1 MLLRTA
7 YVRFYRA
14 FNYDYLRKS
23 HPSAKPNPWDLMEDG
38 SFYPYIKIEIDPE
51 LTCIVGANESG
62 KSQLLN
68 AIEAALGTLPLE
80 PADFCRYS
88 DYFTVAEEMR
98 LPHFGL
104 HFDDLR
110 PEEAEKVSQ
119 LKQGWNAAD
128 ISSIRVFRTKPNKI
142 SIYLDDNYED
152 NEEMPEF
159 DVNVLDE
166 LFPKALRIDA
176 ERALPNSV
184 PINYLADGGP
194 QGNASPGV
202 RRSERWPLADP
213 IFSGADNLL
222 RDPSRSQELTGIL
235 QRVFAH
241 ENLPGRHSTQED
253 EKHIS
258 ELNLAF
264 DLLVTIGGIH
274 RSAYEELKKALRRD
288 DEGMAN
294 GIVARMNQQLEDN
307 LNLARW
313 WTQDRQFR
321 LAIALRDRD
330 LVFTIRDRTGS
341 EYSFAERSDG
351 LKYFLSY
358 LVQFLTHVKDRKS
371 PEILLMD
378 EPDTYLSS
386 QGQQDLLR
394 ILQAFT
400 FPPGAEH
407 RGQVVFVT
415 HSPFLIDKNR
425 GDRIRVLDKGAGDEG
440 VRVVRD
446 VGQNHFEP
454 LRTALGS
461 FVGETA
467 FIGNCNVVMEGMADQ
482 VYLAGMSDILKRED
496 SVPATD
502 CLDLNRVTLV
512 PAGSASHIPYMVY
525 LARGR
530 DADQPAIIVLLD
542 GDEEGKRAAKALQ
555 RGGPRRKQLLPPQ
568 YVAAFGSEQFPDIES
583 DCLAGPLEIE
593 DLIPIDV
600 AVGAARRYLREMG
613 VEDVDG
619 FLSVDSVRPC
629 LSDSFSVFEAIEAT
643 IEAAETNVH
652 IEKLGFARHVVA
664 ICKSED
670 SESVKQMKSRFAVLF
685 RHLTAK
691 QRLAER
697 ERESES
703 ISARAGREIDRFV
716 SDTLGRETKADV
728 SVLCERIA
736 GIIDTS
742 VAGDAVATVLRR
754 IRDEF
759 DLEVDRHLAVA
770 DSKKLKNRLDE
781 LRHAAVH
788 ASQPDAGDAP

>member
-1 MLLRTA
+1 MLIKAA

-23 HPSAKPNPWDLMEDG
+23 RPNVKRRPWDLMEDG
-38 SFYPYIKIEIDPE
+38 SFYPYIKIDIDPE
-51 LTCIVGANESG
+51 LTCVVGANESG

-68 AIEAALGTLPLE
+68 AIEAALGAVPLE

-104 HFDDLR
+104 HFDSLTS
-110 PEEAEKVSQ
+110 EEADRLSQ
-119 LKQGWNAAD
+119 LVAQADPAD
-128 ISSIRVFRTKPNKI
+128 ISSFWIFRTAQNKL
-142 SIYLDDNYED
+142 SVYLKERYED
-152 NEEMPEF
+152 DEEIPAI
-159 DVNVLDE
+159 DGTALVD
-166 LFPKALRIDA
+166 LFPKVLRIDA

-184 PINYLADGGP
+184 PISYLADGGP
-194 QGNASPGV
+194 TQHASPGA
-202 RRSERWPLADP
+202 RRSEMWSLADP
-213 IFSGADNLL
+213 IISGAESVL
-222 RDPSRSQELTGIL
+222 RDPSRSQELTETL
-235 QRVFAH
+235 VRLFAP
-241 ENLPGRHSTQED
+241 ENLPSRHSTQED

-258 ELNLAF
+258 ELTLAF
-264 DLLVTIGGIH
+264 DLLVTVGGIH
-274 RSAYEELKKALRRD
+274 RSAFEELKKALRHE

-294 GIVARMNQQLEDN
+294 GIVARMNRQLENN

-313 WTQDRQFR
+313 WSQDRHFR

-358 LVQFLTHVKDRKS
+358 LVQFLTHVKDRKT

-378 EPDTYLSS
+378 EPDTYLSN

-394 ILQAFT
+394 ILQGFPL
-400 FPPGAEH
+400 PPGTEH

-467 FIGNCNVVMEGMADQ
+467 FIGNCNVVVEGMADRI
-482 VYLAGMSDILKRED
+482 YLAGMSDILMREHN
-496 SVPATD
+496 VPATD

-542 GDEEGKRAAKALQ
+542 GDSEGKRAAKALE
-555 RGGPRRKQLLPPQ
+555 RGGPRRKQLIPPE
-568 YVAAFGSEQFPDIES
+568 YVALFGSEQFPVIES
-583 DCLAGPLEIE
+583 DCVREPLEIE
-593 DLIPIDV
+593 DLVPIEV
-600 AVGAARRYLREMG
+600 AVEAANAYLAEMG
-613 VEDVDG
+613 MLEVEG
-619 FLSVDSVRPC
+619 FLSVDAVRSQ
-629 LSDSFSVFEAIEAT
+629 LSDSVGVFDAIEST
-643 IEAAETNVH
+643 IGAAETGAH

-664 ICKSED
+664 ICKGTDTEPTR
-670 SESVKQMKSRFAVLF
+670 QMKARFAQLF
-685 RHLTAK
+685 RDLTAK

-697 ERESES
+697 DREGES
-703 ISARAGREIDRFV
+703 IASRAGREIDRFMT
-716 SDTLGRETKADV
+716 DTFVKGTRADV
-728 SVLCERIA
+728 SVLCERIES
-736 GIIDTS
+736 IIDTS
-742 VAGDAVATVLRR
+742 VAGDAVAGVLRR

-759 DLEVDRHLAVA
+759 SLEIDRHLPVS
-770 DSKKLKNRLDE
+770 DPDNLRGRLVE

-788 ASQPDAGDAP
+788 ASQPDAEESL